1 MKSPFTK
8 VGIAAVLAA
17 GLILAPGLSPA
28 QADAPVLNVP
38 AASKAKIPGDV
49 LAPGLSLGNPALGG
63 AGGTATTYGLWF
75 VPCDFLGFRL
85 C

>member
-28 QADAPVLNVP
+28 QAAAPVLNVP
-38 AASKAKIPGDV
+38 AASKAQIPGDV
-49 LAPGLSLGNPALGG
+49 LAPGLSLSNPAIG
-63 AGGTATTYGLWF
+63 AKGGTATTYGIWF
-75 VPCDFLGFRL
+75 LPCDMFGLRL